1 MKQIFILFPPENNP
15 TNLLPNL
22 LRKTNCLSPLLATVL
37 LGLFTSTTLAAPL
50 VQQVAQSPETQA
62 NSQMNVLYVS
72 SSIGKDSGDGT
83 KTAPLKTITYALKI
97 AQPNTTILLT
107 PGIYSRQTGE
117 VFPLILQPKITIKGN
132 YFNKGK
138 NVLIQG
144 GGNFKSPTL
153 KQKNI
158 TILAANNSTLNGVTI
173 TNPNLQG
180 YGLWIESSNCLI
192 SKNTFTGNRLNGIS
206 MVGSNIGIIQENSFY
221 NNGRSGITISDNS
234 QPEIRDNLFQNTGVG
249 IKISDDAAPQIIGNR
264 LIENQN
270 GIIVQGNARPILRGN
285 YIDSNRQDGVA
296 AIAQSLP
303 DLGNSQEPGRNTI
316 RNNGRY
322 DIYSVVKGKTI
333 PAYGNSLG
341 GARNYGSI
349 DIAGKIPPP
358 PRVAPL
364 RNIPTTP
371 TVSQSKREFD
381 KEEVIVEVPSTQQDT
396 QTKAKESNFSPSAE
410 KSRERNISSSII
422 SRPRPQNS
430 NTEMIMIPVPP
441 PETQRG
447 SRGNSYKQ
455 PSRQGNLQRLLQTN
469 PNYQNRQIIEI
480 PVSPPESG
488 RRTLERLRNLPPR
501 NTTPTFGGETPVAY
515 PGLLPVPTANI
526 PLGRGGY
533 VPPGISRN
541 QNSNRNRNPN
551 PWSRLSL
558 RSNSRSRAAALGL
571 RYRVVVNVNNLSQ
584 QNKLRS
590 LVPDAF
596 STNINGNYVMQA
608 GAFRSRL
615 EADQLL
621 ITLQNNGLNAKIIPV
636 Q

>member
-1 MKQIFILFPPENNP
+1 VNQIFIVFSQENNQ
-15 TNLLPNL
+15 TNL
-22 LRKTNCLSPLLATVL
+22 LRKTNFLSPLLVTTL
-37 LGLFTSTTLAAPL
+37 LGLFTSTSLAVPL
-50 VQQVAQSPETQA
+50 VQQVAQSPESQA

-97 AQPNTTILLT
+97 AQPNTTILLA
-107 PGIYSRQTGE
+107 PGTYSRQTGE
-117 VFPLILQPKITIKGN
+117 VFPLILQSKITIKGN
-132 YFNKGK
+132 SFNSGK

-144 GGNFKSPTL
+144 GGNFNSPTL

-158 TILAANNSTLNGVTI
+158 TIVATNNSILNGVTI

-180 YGLWIESSNCLI
+180 YGLWIESNGFVI

-206 MVGSNIGIIQENSFY
+206 IVGSNTGIIQKNSFY
-221 NNGRSGITISDNS
+221 NNGGSGITISDNS

-264 LIENQN
+264 LIENEN
-270 GIIVQGNARPILRGN
+270 GIIIQGNARPILRGN
-285 YIDSNRQDGVA
+285 YIESNRQDGVA

-341 GARNYGSI
+341 GDRNYGSI
-349 DIAGKIPPP
+349 DIAGKIAPP

-371 TVSQSKREFD
+371 TVSQAKRESD
-381 KEEVIVEVPSTQQDT
+381 PEEVVMETASIQGDT
-396 QTKAKESNFSPSAE
+396 QAKAKESNFSAEDEKPS
-410 KSRERNISSSII
+410 ERSIST
-422 SRPRPQNS
+422 RRQNS
-430 NTEMIMIPVPP
+430 TREMILIPVPP
-441 PETQRG
+441 PETEKT
-447 SRGNSYKQ
+447 SRGNSYDAT
-455 PSRQGNLQRLLQTN
+455 SRQGNLQRLLQTN
-469 PNYQNRQIIEI
+469 PNYQNRQAIEI
-480 PVSPPESG
+480 PVSRPESR

-501 NTTPTFGGETPVAY
+501 NTAPTFGGNTQVAS
-515 PGLLPVPTANI
+515 PGVLPVPKANI

-533 VPPGISRN
+533 VPPGIGRN
-541 QNSNRNRNPN
+541 QNPN

-571 RYRVVVNVNNLSQ
+571 RYRVIVNVNNVSQ
-584 QNKLRS
+584 QYKLRS

-596 STNINGNYVMQA
+596 STNINGNSVIQA

-621 ITLQNNGLNAKIIPV
+621 RTLQNNGLNAEIIPV

>member
-1 MKQIFILFPPENNP
+1 MKPIFILFSQKNNQ
-15 TNLLPNL
+15 TNL
-22 LRKTNCLSPLLATVL
+22 LRKTNCLSPLLATTL
-37 LGLFTSTTLAAPL
+37 LGLFTSTSLAVPL
-50 VQQVAQSPETQA
+50 VQQVAQFPETQA
-62 NSQMNVLYVS
+62 YSQMNLLYVS

-83 KTAPLKTITYALKI
+83 KASPLKTITYALKI
-97 AQPNTTILLT
+97 AQPNTKILLA
-107 PGIYSRQTGE
+107 PGTYSRQTGE
-117 VFPLILQPKITIKGN
+117 VFPLVLQSKITIKGN
-132 YFNKGK
+132 SFNNGK

-144 GGNFKSPTL
+144 GGNFKSPTV
-153 KQKNI
+153 KPKNI
-158 TILAANNSTLNGVTI
+158 TIVAANNSTLNGVTV

-180 YGLWIESSNCLI
+180 YGLWIESSGCLI

-270 GIIVQGNARPILRGN
+270 GIIIQGNARPILRGN
-285 YIDSNRQDGVA
+285 YIESNRQDGVA
-296 AIAQSLP
+296 AIAESLP

-341 GARNYGSI
+341 GDRNYGSI
-349 DIAGKIPPP
+349 DIAGKIAPP

-364 RNIPTTP
+364 RNIPNTP
-371 TVSQSKREFD
+371 SVSQAKRESD
-381 KEEVIVEVPSTQQDT
+381 QEEVIMEVASIQEDT
-396 QTKAKESNFSPSAE
+396 QEKTKQSNLSPSAE
-410 KSRERNISSSII
+410 KPQERRISSSII
-422 SRPRPQNS
+422 SRSRTENS
-430 NTEMIMIPVPP
+430 TTEMIMIPVPP
-441 PETQRG
+441 PETRRG

-455 PSRQGNLQRLLQTN
+455 PSGQGNLQRLLQTN
-469 PNYQNRQIIEI
+469 PNYQNRQTIEI

-488 RRTLERLRNLPPR
+488 RRTLDRFRNLPPR
-501 NTTPTFGGETPVAY
+501 STTPTFGGNRPVAS

-533 VPPGISRN
+533 VPPGIARN
-541 QNSNRNRNPN
+541 QNPN

-571 RYRVVVNVNNLSQ
+571 RYRVVVDVNNLSQ
-584 QNKLRS
+584 QYKLRS

-596 STNINGNYVMQA
+596 STNINGNSVMQA

-621 ITLQNNGLNAKIIPV
+621 RTLQNNGLNAEIIRV
-636 Q
+636 RE

>member
-1 MKQIFILFPPENNP
+1 MKAVKPIFILFSQKNNQA
-15 TNLLPNL
+15 NLLQ
-22 LRKTNCLSPLLATVL
+22 KTNCLSPLLATAL
-37 LGLFTSTTLAAPL
+37 LGLFTSTSLAVPL
-50 VQQVAQSPETQA
+50 VQEVAQSPETQV

-72 SSIGKDSGDGT
+72 SAIGKDFGDGT

-97 AQPNTTILLT
+97 AQPNTTILLA
-107 PGIYSRQTGE
+107 PGTYSRQTGE
-117 VFPLILQPKITIKGN
+117 IFPLILQPKITIKGN
-132 YFNKGK
+132 SFNNGK

-144 GGNFKSPTL
+144 GGNFNSPTL
-153 KQKNI
+153 KQKNL
-158 TILAANNSTLNGVTI
+158 TIVAANNSTLNGVTI

-180 YGLWIESSNCLI
+180 YGLWIESSGFVIN
-192 SKNTFTGNRLNGIS
+192 KNTFTGNRLSGIS
-206 MVGSNIGIIQENSFY
+206 IVGSNIGIIQENSFY
-221 NNGRSGITISDNS
+221 NNGRNGITISDNS

-249 IKISDDAAPQIIGNR
+249 IKISDNAAPKIIGNR

-303 DLGNSQEPGRNTI
+303 DLGNSKEPGRNTI
-316 RNNGRY
+316 QNNGRY
-322 DIYSVVKGKTI
+322 DIYSIVKGKTI
-333 PAYGNSLG
+333 PAFGNSLG
-341 GARNYGSI
+341 GGRNYGSI

-371 TVSQSKREFD
+371 TVSQAKREFD
-381 KEEVIVEVPSTQQDT
+381 QEEVIVEVASTQENA
-396 QTKAKESNFSPSAE
+396 QTKTKESNFSPSAE
-410 KSRERNISSSII
+410 KSRERNTSSSII
-422 SRPRPQNS
+422 PRSRPQNS
-430 NTEMIMIPVPP
+430 KTEMIMIPVPP
-441 PETQRG
+441 PENQRG
-447 SRGNSYKQ
+447 SRGNSYNTT
-455 PSRQGNLQRLLQTN
+455 SSQGNLQRLLQTN
-469 PNYQNRQIIEI
+469 PNYQNTQTIEI

-488 RRTLERLRNLPPR
+488 RSTLERLRNLPPR
-501 NTTPTFGGETPVAY
+501 NTTPTFRGNTPVAS
-515 PGLLPVPTANI
+515 PGLLPVPTTNI

-533 VPPGISRN
+533 VPPGIGRN
-541 QNSNRNRNPN
+541 QNSNPN

-571 RYRVVVNVNNLSQ
+571 RYRVVVNVNNRSQ
-584 QNKLRS
+584 RYKLRS

-596 STNINGNYVMQA
+596 STNINGNSVMQA

-621 ITLQNNGLNAKIIPV
+621 RTLQNNGLNAEILRVKE
-636 Q
+636 

>member
-1 MKQIFILFPPENNP
+1 MNQIFILFSQKNNQ
-15 TNLLPNL
+15 TNL
-22 LRKTNCLSPLLATVL
+22 LRKTNCLSPLLATTL
-37 LGLFTSTTLAAPL
+37 LGLFTSTSLAVPFQ
-50 VQQVAQSPETQA
+50 QQVAQFPETQV
-62 NSQMNVLYVS
+62 NSQMNLLYVS

-83 KTAPLKTITYALKI
+83 KASPLKTITYALKI
-97 AQPNTTILLT
+97 AKPNTTILLA
-107 PGIYSRQTGE
+107 PGTYSRQTGE
-117 VFPLILQPKITIKGN
+117 VFPLVLQSKITIKGN
-132 YFNKGK
+132 SFNNGK

-144 GGNFKSPTL
+144 GGNFNSPTI

-158 TILAANNSTLNGVTI
+158 TILAANNSTLNGVTV

-180 YGLWIESSNCLI
+180 YGLWIESSGCLI

-206 MVGSNIGIIQENSFY
+206 MVGSNTGIIQENSFY

-285 YIDSNRQDGVA
+285 YIESNRQDGVA
-296 AIAQSLP
+296 AIAESLP

-341 GARNYGSI
+341 GDRNYGSI
-349 DIAGKIPPP
+349 DIAGKIAPP

-364 RNIPTTP
+364 RNIPNTP
-371 TVSQSKREFD
+371 SVSQAKRESEQ
-381 KEEVIVEVPSTQQDT
+381 EEVVMETASIQEDT
-396 QTKAKESNFSPSAE
+396 QVKAKESNFSPSAD
-410 KSRERNISSSII
+410 KPGERRISSSII

-430 NTEMIMIPVPP
+430 TTEMILIPVPP
-441 PETQRG
+441 PETRRG
-447 SRGNSYKQ
+447 SRGYRRNSYKQ
-455 PSRQGNLQRLLQTN
+455 PSGQGNLQRLLQTN
-469 PNYQNRQIIEI
+469 PDYQNRQTIEI

-488 RRTLERLRNLPPR
+488 GRTLDRFRNLPPR
-501 NTTPTFGGETPVAY
+501 STTPTFGGNRPVAS

-533 VPPGISRN
+533 VPPGIARN
-541 QNSNRNRNPN
+541 QNPN

-571 RYRVVVNVNNLSQ
+571 RYRVVVDVNNLSQ
-584 QNKLRS
+584 QYKLRS

-596 STNINGNYVMQA
+596 STNINGNSVMQA

-621 ITLQNNGLNAKIIPV
+621 RTLQNNGLNAEIIPV

>member
-1 MKQIFILFPPENNP
+1 MNQIFILFSHKNNQ
-15 TNLLPNL
+15 TNLLW
-22 LRKTNCLSPLLATVL
+22 KTNCLSPILATAL
-37 LGLFTSTTLAAPL
+37 LGLFTSTSLAVPF
-50 VQQVAQSPETQA
+50 VQQVAQSPGTQA
-62 NSQMNVLYVS
+62 NSQMNLLYVS

-83 KTAPLKTITYALKI
+83 KTTPLKTITYALKI
-97 AQPNTTILLT
+97 AQPNTTILLA
-107 PGIYSRQTGE
+107 PGTYSKETGE

-132 YFNKGK
+132 SFNNGK

-144 GGNFKSPTL
+144 GGNFNSPTL

-158 TILAANNSTLNGVTI
+158 TIIAANNSTLNGVTV

-180 YGLWIESSNCLI
+180 YGLWIESSGCLI
-192 SKNTFTGNRLNGIS
+192 SKNTFIGNRLNGIS

-264 LIENQN
+264 LIENEN
-270 GIIVQGNARPILRGN
+270 GIIIQGNARPILRGN
-285 YIDSNRQDGVA
+285 YIESNRQNGVA

-341 GARNYGSI
+341 GDRNYGSI
-349 DIAGKIPPP
+349 DIAGKIAPP

-371 TVSQSKREFD
+371 SVSQTERESD
-381 KEEVIVEVPSTQQDT
+381 QEEVIMEVTSIQQDT
-396 QTKAKESNFSPSAE
+396 QVKAKESNFSPSAE
-410 KSRERNISSSII
+410 KPRERSISNSII
-422 SRPRPQNS
+422 SRPRPQNLT
-430 NTEMIMIPVPP
+430 TEMIMIPVPP
-441 PETQRG
+441 PETQKT
-447 SRGNSYKQ
+447 SRINSYEQ
-455 PSRQGNLQRLLQTN
+455 PSSQGNLQRLLQTN
-469 PNYQNRQIIEI
+469 PDYQNRQTIEI

-488 RRTLERLRNLPPR
+488 RRTLDRFRNLPPR
-501 NTTPTFGGETPVAY
+501 STTPTFGGNRPVAS

-533 VPPGISRN
+533 VPPGIARN
-541 QNSNRNRNPN
+541 QNPN

-571 RYRVVVNVNNLSQ
+571 RYRVVVDVNNLSQ
-584 QNKLRS
+584 QYKLRS

-596 STNINGNYVMQA
+596 STNINGNSVMQA

-621 ITLQNNGLNAKIIPV
+621 RTLQNNGLNAEIIPV